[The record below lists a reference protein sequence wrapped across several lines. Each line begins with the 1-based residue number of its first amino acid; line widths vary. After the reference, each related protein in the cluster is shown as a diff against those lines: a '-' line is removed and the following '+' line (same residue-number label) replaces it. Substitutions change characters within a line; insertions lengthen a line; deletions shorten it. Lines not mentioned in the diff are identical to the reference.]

1 MTWQN
6 YKCKTL
12 SSSLII
18 QRTTSV
24 YSFVLF
30 FISGW
35 KRWGSQPIRCSRDL
49 ISVSNSSVSAG
60 AFWGAELSL
69 LNVLQHVSFA
79 SVSSPGHGLQ
89 REGRLFWIPLPVPH
103 RWLQGVPGDTAGHGR
118 AKQKVCVCGVS
129 LFGVLDAC
137 PECFGCVEDYRHYP
151 VFVFTSGSRG
161 GPEWRTVSK
170 SKPIR
175 THFCCNP
182 PFLLPI
188 PTTQSPL
195 PRTDDVTDC
204 CEQFPWKRPPP
215 LWPTFQAALSPSIRP
230 TPPFPPPSLSLS
242 PTLSFCLCP
251 SLPAA
256 QPLFTTCQTRR
267 WREHTR
273 TLEGRGGVTK
283 RKLTAVGKKKKRHSQ

>member
-1 MTWQN
+1 M
-6 YKCKTL
+6 
-12 SSSLII
+12 
-18 QRTTSV
+18 
-24 YSFVLF
+24 
-30 FISGW
+30 
-35 KRWGSQPIRCSRDL
+35 
-49 ISVSNSSVSAG
+49 
-60 AFWGAELSL
+60 
-69 LNVLQHVSFA
+69 
-79 SVSSPGHGLQ
+79 
-89 REGRLFWIPLPVPH
+89 
-103 RWLQGVPGDTAGHGR
+103 
-118 AKQKVCVCGVS
+118 CGVS

-137 PECFGCVEDYRHYP
+137 TECFGRVEDYRHHP
-151 VFVFTSGSRG
+151 VFVFTSGSHG

-215 LWPTFQAALSPSIRP
+215 LWPTFQAALSPRP
-230 TPPFPPPSLSLS
+230 FAQPPPPPPSFSLSLS
-242 PTLSFCLCP
+242 LSHCLSVSAPP
-251 SLPAA
+251 SLLPSLSS
-256 QPLFTTCQTRR
+256 PLARR
-267 WREHTR
+267 EGEGGHTR

>member
-35 KRWGSQPIRCSRDL
+35 KRWGSQPIRCSRGL
-49 ISVSNSSVSAG
+49 ISVGNSSVSAG

-118 AKQKVCVCGVS
+118 AKQKVCVCVWCVS
-129 LFGVLDAC
+129 LCGVRCLS
-137 PECFGCVEDYRHYP
+137 R
-151 VFVFTSGSRG
+151 VFWTCR
-161 GPEWRTVSK
+161 R
-170 SKPIR
+170 
-175 THFCCNP
+175 
-182 PFLLPI
+182 L
-188 PTTQSPL
+188 Q
-195 PRTDDVTDC
+195 
-204 CEQFPWKRPPP
+204 
-215 LWPTFQAALSPSIRP
+215 
-230 TPPFPPPSLSLS
+230 
-242 PTLSFCLCP
+242 TLSCLCLHFRIP
-251 SLPAA
+251 RR
-256 QPLFTTCQTRR
+256 TRVENR
-267 WREHTR
+267 
-273 TLEGRGGVTK
+273 V
-283 RKLTAVGKKKKRHSQ
+283 

>member
-1 MTWQN
+1 MFTPLFCFLFQDEN
-6 YKCKTL
+6 GEVL
-12 SSSLII
+12 SPFAA
-18 QRTTSV
+18 V
-24 YSFVLF
+24 
-30 FISGW
+30 GA
-35 KRWGSQPIRCSRDL
+35 
-49 ISVSNSSVSAG
+49 SSVSATAQSVRERFG
-60 AFWGAELSL
+60 ELS
-69 LNVLQHVSFA
+69 
-79 SVSSPGHGLQ
+79 SVSSTSSSMSPLPQSPAQAMAYRG
-89 REGRLFWIPLPVPH
+89 REGSFESRYQSPIDDFRVSQETLLDMDAQN
-103 RWLQGVPGDTAGHGR
+103 RR
-118 AKQKVCVCGVS
+118 CVCVCGVS
-129 LFGVLDAC
+129 LFVVLDAC
-137 PECFGCVEDYRHYP
+137 PECFGRVEDYRHYP

-230 TPPFPPPSLSLS
+230 TPPPLSLS

-267 WREHTR
+267 
-273 TLEGRGGVTK
+273 
-283 RKLTAVGKKKKRHSQ
+283 